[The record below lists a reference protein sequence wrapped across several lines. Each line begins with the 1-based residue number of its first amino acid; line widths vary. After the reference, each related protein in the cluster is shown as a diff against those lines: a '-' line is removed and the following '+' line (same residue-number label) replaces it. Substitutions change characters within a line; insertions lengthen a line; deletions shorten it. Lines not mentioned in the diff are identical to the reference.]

1 MKRSLQAAGSAFG
14 AVWIVL
20 GVKSLDTTIGCVCFA
35 LGIVIFVGSWISVL
49 RDVKNGSPEKNSII
63 SRFILVIG
71 ALLAVIGAMAA
82 QEYRINLLVITGGAI
97 VVVGIVYHLVM
108 VRCPYC
114 GHSLAGY
121 RPLPDQC
128 PECHKTFER

>member
-1 MKRSLQAAGSAFG
+1 M
-14 AVWIVL
+14 
-20 GVKSLDTTIGCVCFA
+20 
-35 LGIVIFVGSWISVL
+35 
-49 RDVKNGSPEKNSII
+49 KNGSPKKNSII
-63 SRFILVIG
+63 SWIILGIG
-71 ALLAVIGAMAA
+71 ALLVVIGAMTA

-97 VVVGIVYHLVM
+97 VVVGIVYHLVK

-114 GHSLAGY
+114 SHSLAGY